1 MRAICYFCF
10 YFRSISH
17 FRLVCYAMIKL
28 WSNLIFSHRKM
39 RRGFLF
45 FSALEATRCIF
56 PFMKASAGVSVSVK
70 RGVETYTV
78 FKNPWKCLIGM
89 KLSFDQKWDFSWWF
103 SNCMGS
109 SFLFEVEPVWKW
121 NCHTCWRLCHVQ
133 DEITWERERAQKNG
147 NLKDSWIAKR
157 TEKCIFSVSFHSCDR
172 KNEWYSMRNISDKI
186 WDSLEKICT
195 SVTCSSLISK

>member
-1 MRAICYFCF
+1 MSKIPSKCARFSASEASKTHSFQIHFANNMRLFEIFAY
-10 YFRSISH
+10 
-17 FRLVCYAMIKL
+17 YAMIKL

-103 SNCMGS
+103 TNCMGS

-133 DEITWERERAQKNG
+133 DEITWEKERKKWKLERLLDCKENR
-147 NLKDSWIAKR
+147 KVHF
-157 TEKCIFSVSFHSCDR
+157 FSFFPL
-172 KNEWYSMRNISDKI
+172 MR
-186 WDSLEKICT
+186 
-195 SVTCSSLISK
+195 